1 MKKLFFLAG
10 LVTLF
15 SCDQPKPI
23 RSKGGTPYNGRF
35 KDLFAQ
41 FFNMGLDTL
50 EVHSPDT
57 TTSVFNGRII
67 DSVSAQLFPAEMAQ
81 HHTSEN
87 PELFAIYKFMLDSAR
102 MGLLARTPSE
112 YEPSSIKLFLWDKRK
127 DSLTSYMELGETW
140 GDAGDYLY
148 KKSWLFRDTSSR
160 HIQALIE
167 VFQGQDNSVD
177 NPKDTTRD
185 ERYLYTLIDFAKNG
199 LDTIFMDEEKLPAK
213 YSVLIKK
220 KGPR

>member
-10 LVTLF
+10 MVALF

-23 RSKGGTPYNGRF
+23 QSKGGIVYNGRF
-35 KDLFAQ
+35 KGLFAQ
-41 FFNMGLDTL
+41 FFNIGLDTL

-57 TTSVFNGRII
+57 VPSVYNGRSI
-67 DSVSAQLFPAEMAQ
+67 DSLNAQLFPSEMAQ
-81 HHTSEN
+81 HHTAEN
-87 PELFAIYKFMLDSAR
+87 PELFAIYKFMIDSAR

-127 DSLTSYMELGETW
+127 DSLTSYIELGETW
-140 GDAGDYLY
+140 GDAGDYMY

-167 VFQGQDNSVD
+167 EFQGHDNSVD
-177 NPKDTTRD
+177 NPKDTTRE
-185 ERYLYTLIDFAKNG
+185 ERYLYTLVDFTKNG
-199 LDTIFMDEEKLPAK
+199 LDTIFIDQEKLPGK
-213 YSVLIKK
+213 YSQLIKK
-220 KGPR
+220 RGPR

>member
-23 RSKGGTPYNGRF
+23 KSMGGIAYNGRF
-35 KDLFAQ
+35 KELFAQ
-41 FFNMGLDTL
+41 FFNIGIDTL

-67 DSVSAQLFPAEMAQ
+67 DSLNARFFPAEMAQ

-87 PELFAIYKFMLDSAR
+87 PELFAIYKFMIDSVR

-112 YEPSSIKLFLWDKRK
+112 YES
-127 DSLTSYMELGETW
+127 
-140 GDAGDYLY
+140 
-148 KKSWLFRDTSSR
+148 
-160 HIQALIE
+160 
-167 VFQGQDNSVD
+167 
-177 NPKDTTRD
+177 
-185 ERYLYTLIDFAKNG
+185 
-199 LDTIFMDEEKLPAK
+199 
-213 YSVLIKK
+213 
-220 KGPR
+220 

>member
-10 LVTLF
+10 MVALF
-15 SCDQPKPI
+15 SCDHPKPI
-23 RSKGGTPYNGRF
+23 QSKGGIVYNGRF

-41 FFNMGLDTL
+41 FFNIGLDTL

-57 TTSVFNGRII
+57 VPSVYNGRSI
-67 DSVSAQLFPAEMAQ
+67 DSLNAQLFPSEMAQ
-81 HHTSEN
+81 HHTAED
-87 PELFAIYKFMLDSAR
+87 PELFAIYKFMIDSAR

-127 DSLTSYMELGETW
+127 DSLTSYIELGETW
-140 GDAGDYLY
+140 GDAGDYMY

-167 VFQGQDNSVD
+167 EFQGHDNSVD
-177 NPKDTTRD
+177 NPKDTTRE
-185 ERYLYTLIDFAKNG
+185 ERYLYTLVDFTKNG
-199 LDTIFMDEEKLPAK
+199 LDTIFIDQEKLPAK
-213 YSVLIKK
+213 YSQLIKK
-220 KGPR
+220 RGPR